1 MAINFLNTVN
11 LNKNQLNNAA
21 IQNLAADPGGAVE
34 GQIYFNTVDFDLK
47 IFANGAWKEVGA
59 TSGVET
65 LSTTQ
70 AGNSTGNTLT
80 VLTNAVGDVTINSFA
95 YAGGSNIGYVPSSGT
110 ATTFLRGDGA
120 WIVPTDTGITSVV
133 NVTGTSGGTPL
144 DNAIVNR
151 VLTLTSN
158 EYAGGT
164 NIGYVPTGGAVNQYL
179 DGTGAWVDVTTG
191 DIESVTESIV
201 NNRLGIRI
209 TTPTGPDPVV
219 GLDIIGQT
227 NLGTTPATDDE
238 LIIYD
243 TSTTTN
249 KSITVENLVGGYETT
264 YTIDVPAGTANINL
278 KGTDGAGTVTND
290 AITLSGFTSQT
301 VTNHITTS
309 NIQVALTPSVVIAN
323 DLSLTS
329 GRFKQLAGGTNEFAG
344 PIDLG
349 TSGVNQK
356 LLRVADGA
364 AATDGVNLGQVEA
377 LVAGIGLF
385 KGGYNATTGLTTD
398 LGAANGSL
406 DGASNI
412 ALDQGDFFVVTTGGG
427 AFYTQTLE
435 VGDMIFAN
443 TGIAANSTPP
453 ITDYTVVIADANI
466 AGAGATDGGTQKGV
480 AGFDSANFTAS
491 ATGWV
496 QLKEEVLSGRMRKVS
511 LTSGNNTVAGE
522 TTFTVNLA
530 TTFGSNPTPVAAD
543 TIATVKET
551 TSSLIVYPEVT
562 GNGTGSLDFVFMP
575 QVTDGDYTAI
585 ISIV

>member
-95 YAGGSNIGYVPSSGT
+95 YAGGSNIGYVPS
-110 ATTFLRGDGA
+110 
-120 WIVPTDTGITSVV
+120 
-133 NVTGTSGGTPL
+133 GGTV
-144 DNAIVNR
+144 D
-151 VLTLTSN
+151 
-158 EYAGGT
+158 
-164 NIGYVPTGGAVNQYL
+164 QYL
-179 DGTGAWVDVTTG
+179 DGAGNWIDITTG
-191 DIESVTESIV
+191 DIESVNASTV
-201 NNRLGIRI
+201 NNRLGIAI
-209 TTPTGPDPVV
+209 TTPLGPDPVV

-264 YTIDVPAGTANINL
+264 YTLDVPAGTANINL
-278 KGTDGAGTVTND
+278 KGTDGAGNVTND
-290 AITLSGFTSQT
+290 AIILSGFTSQT

-323 DLSLTS
+323 NLTLTS
-329 GRFKQLAGGTNEFAG
+329 GSFTQQAGTVANSLVTALDMNG
-344 PIDLG
+344 
-349 TSGVNQK
+349 SK
-356 LLRVADGA
+356 LLDVGDGTI
-364 AATDGVNLGQVEA
+364 ATDGVNLGQVEA

-398 LGAANGSL
+398 LGVGNGSL

-412 ALDQGDFFVVTTGGG
+412 ALDQGDFFVVTVAGG

-453 ITDYTVVIADANI
+453 ITDYTVVIQDANI

-480 AGFDSANFTAS
+480 AGFDSANFTVS
-491 ATGWV
+491 GTGWV

-511 LTSGNNTVAGE
+511 LTSGDNTVAGE

-530 TTFGSNPTPVAAD
+530 AIFGSNPTPVAAD